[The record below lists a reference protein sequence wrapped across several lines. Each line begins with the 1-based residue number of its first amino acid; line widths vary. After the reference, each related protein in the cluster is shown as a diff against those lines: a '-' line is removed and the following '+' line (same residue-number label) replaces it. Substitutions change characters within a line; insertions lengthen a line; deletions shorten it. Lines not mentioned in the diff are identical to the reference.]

1 MMICTFF
8 GHRYF
13 DETYIPKLKQTIENL
28 IINKNVNK
36 FYVGNNGQYDAVV
49 EKLLK
54 EFEKKYPHIKYY
66 IVLAYLPRELEK
78 EGYHKDFSRSIMYDG
93 FERIP
98 PRAAIIKRNNW
109 MLSKADFVVCY
120 ITRTALSGAAVFAE
134 KAKVKNKICIN
145 IAE

>member
-1 MMICTFF
+1 MVCTFF

-13 DETYIPKLKQTIENL
+13 DETYIPKLKETIEDL

-36 FYVGNNGQYDAVV
+36 FYVGNNGQFDVAV
-49 EKLLK
+49 EKLLG
-54 EFEKKYPHIKYY
+54 ELEEKYPHIKYY

-78 EGYHKDFSRSIMYDG
+78 EGFHKDFSKSIIYDN
-93 FERIP
+93 FEKVP
-98 PRAAIIKRNNW
+98 PKAAIIKRNNW
-109 MLSKADFVVCY
+109 MLSKADFVICY

-134 KAKVKNKICIN
+134 KAKKQNKFYIN